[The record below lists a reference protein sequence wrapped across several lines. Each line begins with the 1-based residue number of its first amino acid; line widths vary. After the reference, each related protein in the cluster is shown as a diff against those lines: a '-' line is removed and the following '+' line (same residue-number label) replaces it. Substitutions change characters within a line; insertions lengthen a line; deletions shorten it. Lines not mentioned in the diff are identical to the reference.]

1 MIIRLK
7 ELLQGPRHFDL
18 KFESSW
24 WRGGGDSDNHLLG
37 LDGPL
42 DVHLTLSK
50 EGTHYVVDGSLKGKI
65 RVRCDRCTETY
76 SHEVQSEFGLILAP
90 PLPESVGSEIE
101 LSEEDMSVEFLVD
114 DEIEMDHLV
123 REQLYLALPIKFI
136 CHEACRGLCPVCG
149 TNLNRETCR
158 CQEKTGHPAFLKLKE
173 LELSRN

>member
-101 LSEEDMSVEFLVD
+101 LSEEDMSVDFLTD
-114 DEIEMDHLV
+114 DEIEIDHLV
-123 REQLYLALPIKFI
+123 KEQLYLAP
-136 CHEACRGLCPVCG
+136 P
-149 TNLNRETCR
+149 
-158 CQEKTGHPAFLKLKE
+158 
-173 LELSRN
+173 LSTSSIQI